1 MIVTDIKQKGKS
13 ESYYVS
19 FDGDLYGTFQLET
32 LVKNHIKLGSELD
45 EEQLKTIKEQDDNLT
60 CFSRALKY
68 ISSRLKTEKQM
79 REYLRGLNY
88 SQVAIDIA
96 IQKLKDYGYIN
107 DEYYAKTFAEVY
119 GQSKGKN
126 YLKRELAQ
134 KGVSKEYIKDIIQDK
149 DDSIACLS
157 LCQKKLKTL
166 KQPLQQK
173 DKQKLYRFLLS
184 RGFDY
189 ETIRQTLA
197 KCNMEDDNAWD

>member
-1 MIVTDIKQKGKS
+1 MIVTEIKQKGKS
-13 ESYYVS
+13 ESYYIS
-19 FDGDLYGTFQLET
+19 FDGALYGTLQLET
-32 LVKNHIKLGSELD
+32 LVKNHIKLGCEID
-45 EEQLKTIKEQDDNLT
+45 EEQLKLIKEDDDNLT

-79 REYLRGLNY
+79 LEYLRGLNY
-88 SQVAIDIA
+88 SQVAIDNA
-96 IQKLKDYGYIN
+96 IKKLKNYGYIN

-119 GQSKGKN
+119 GQTKGKN
-126 YLKRELAQ
+126 YIKRELAL
-134 KGVSKEYIKDIIQDK
+134 KGVNKEHIEEIIQDK
-149 DDSIACLS
+149 DDTDACLA

-166 KQPLQQK
+166 KQPLEQK

-197 KCNMEDDNAWD
+197 KFNMGEDDAWD